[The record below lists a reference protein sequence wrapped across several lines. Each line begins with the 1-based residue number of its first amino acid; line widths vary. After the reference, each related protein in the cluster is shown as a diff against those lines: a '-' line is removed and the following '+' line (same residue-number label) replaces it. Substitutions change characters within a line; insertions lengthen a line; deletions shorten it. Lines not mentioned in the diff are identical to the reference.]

1 MKPKTRKFNLRDALA
16 RPDLVLVTNHPDIE
30 IVKVEM
36 THDGLYPVLL
46 TARDGRMCNYTRDGK
61 EWAHSSYAATLKLKV
76 ETP

>member
-36 THDGLYPVLL
+36 THDGIYPVLL
-46 TARDGRMCNYTRDGK
+46 TARDGTMASIRCF
-61 EWAHSSYAATLKLKV
+61 
-76 ETP
+76 